1 MDFLKLAR
9 QRYSCRSFSEKEV
22 EQEKIDLILEAAR
35 VSPTACNLQ
44 PQKILVL
51 TEKEKLAKLSECTKF
66 GWNAPVIMIICYNK
80 NESWKRRY
88 DGKDEG
94 IVDAAIV
101 TTHMMLEIQSLGLG
115 TTWIGSF
122 DPVKVKE
129 VYSIPE
135 NYEVISILPIG
146 YSSENSKPSDM
157 HFNRKNISE
166 ISSYNKF

>member
-1 MDFLKLAR
+1 M
-9 QRYSCRSFSEKEV
+9 
-22 EQEKIDLILEAAR
+22 
-35 VSPTACNLQ
+35 
-44 PQKILVL
+44 
-51 TEKEKLAKLSECTKF
+51 
-66 GWNAPVIMIICYNK
+66 IMIVCYNK

-94 IVDAAIV
+94 IVDASII
-101 TTHMMLEIQSLGLG
+101 TTHMMLQIQSLGLG
-115 TTWIGSF
+115 TTWIGAF

-129 VYSIPE
+129 VYNIPE

-146 YSSENSKPSDM
+146 YPSENSKPSDM